1 MPSAFLSES
10 WIDDAQRVLTTHA
23 PTLATETNLI
33 ANVIVTLPPA
43 QVHDRDIEIHL
54 GSEAAAP
61 IFQRGL
67 NDQATV
73 TLRTDYATAHTIFLS
88 GDPQAGLQAL
98 MAGKVKISGDLAAL
112 MAAASSGVGP
122 GNPALANAL
131 REITAE

>member
-10 WIDDAQRVLTTHA
+10 WINDAQQVLTTHA
-23 PTLATETNLI
+23 PRLATEADLI
-33 ANVIVTLPPA
+33 ANVIVTLAPEE
-43 QVHDRDIEIHL
+43 VHDRDIEIHL
-54 GSEAAAP
+54 GSNSAMP

-67 NDQATV
+67 NEDATV
-73 TLRTDYATAHTIFLS
+73 TLRTDYATAHSIFLS

-122 GNPALANAL
+122 GNPELANAL
-131 REITAE
+131 REITAQ